1 MRSALYF
8 ELSFSERGVMFFFRL
23 KMSVAVDVIAM
34 ATLFVATR
42 VMAAYNADCY
52 LTVGAIFVTLIVET
66 TLSIARA
73 FDLKAVTF
81 LWCVQKQKAD
91 RLQKKIDRLSSDNK
105 G

>member
-1 MRSALYF
+1 MPFSF

-34 ATLFVATR
+34 VTLFVATR

-52 LTVGAIFVTLIVET
+52 LTVGAIFVALAIEL

-73 FDLKAVTF
+73 FDLKATTF
-81 LWCVQKQKAD
+81 LWCVQKKEVD
-91 RLQKKIDRLSSDNK
+91 NLQKEVNRLRSDNNK

>member
-1 MRSALYF
+1 ML
-8 ELSFSERGVMFFFRL
+8 FFKL
-23 KMSVAVDVIAM
+23 KMSVAVDTVSMIAM
-34 ATLFVATR
+34 AIAIKVLASYGASVTEMAIPVFVA
-42 VMAAYNADCY
+42 
-52 LTVGAIFVTLIVET
+52 LAIEL

>member
-1 MRSALYF
+1 ML
-8 ELSFSERGVMFFFRL
+8 FFKL
-23 KMSVAVDVIAM
+23 KMSVAVDTIVMVTLAVAIKVLASYG
-34 ATLFVATR
+34 ATLTT
-42 VMAAYNADCY
+42 MA
-52 LTVGAIFVTLIVET
+52 VPVFITLAVEL

-73 FDLKAVTF
+73 LDLKAVTF

>member
-1 MRSALYF
+1 
-8 ELSFSERGVMFFFRL
+8 MFFFRL

-34 ATLFVATR
+34 VTLFVATR

-52 LTVGAIFVTLIVET
+52 LTVGAIFVALAIEL

-73 FDLKAVTF
+73 FDLKATTF
-81 LWCVQKQKAD
+81 LWCVQKKEVD
-91 RLQKKIDRLSSDNK
+91 NLQKEVNRLRSDNNK

>member
-1 MRSALYF
+1 MPFSF

-23 KMSVAVDVIAM
+23 KMSVTVDVIAM
-34 ATLFVATR
+34 VTLFVATR

-52 LTVGAIFVTLIVET
+52 LTVGAIFVALAIEL

-73 FDLKAVTF
+73 FDLKATTF
-81 LWCVQKQKAD
+81 LWCVQKKEVD
-91 RLQKKIDRLSSDNK
+91 NLQKEVNRLRSDNNK

>member
-1 MRSALYF
+1 
-8 ELSFSERGVMFFFRL
+8 MFFFRL
-23 KMSVAVDVIAM
+23 KMSTTVDAVVMVTFAIAIKILASNGAGVTMM
-34 ATLFVATR
+34 AIPVFVA
-42 VMAAYNADCY
+42 
-52 LTVGAIFVTLIVET
+52 LSIEL

-91 RLQKKIDRLSSDNK
+91 RLQKKIDRLSSDNNK